1 MLEQASMETLQ
12 AAALVVGDLAP
23 VHLQNVPAA
32 GAALSSDV
40 VR

>member
-12 AAALVVGDLAP
+12 AAALVVGGLAP

-32 GAALSSDV
+32 RAALSSDV